1 VSEGRG
7 DRAPAAQRPGAAIG
21 AALVN
26 AMSVDVE
33 DYFQVHAFGRAI
45 RHEEWESWPRRVERN
60 TERLLDLFAAAG
72 ITATFFTLG
81 WVGKRHP
88 GLLRRILAEGHELG
102 SHGLDHV
109 RVDRQ
114 TPAGFRAEIAR
125 AKAILEDAGGVAVL
139 GYRAP
144 GFSITPATEWAFECL
159 AEAGYRYSSSVDPAR
174 GGAGLFADADA
185 PLHKLACGLVELPVT
200 SLAVA
205 GRKLP
210 CGGGFFR
217 LLPYAV
223 TQRAIRQVN
232 AGRRQPAIF
241 YIHPW
246 EIDPDQPRVA
256 ASLTARLRHYTN
268 LRGTEQKLATLLGDF
283 AWGRIDRLA
292 LAPSEEGRRAA

>member
-1 VSEGRG
+1 VNEGRG

-21 AALVN
+21 TGLVN

-33 DYFQVHAFGRAI
+33 DYFQVHAFGRSI
-45 RHEEWESWPRRVERN
+45 RREDWESWPRRVERN

-72 ITATFFTLG
+72 ISATFFTLG
-81 WVGKRHP
+81 WVGTRHP
-88 GLLRRILAEGHELG
+88 GLVRRILAEGHELA

-125 AKAILEDAGGVAVL
+125 AKAILEDAGGAPVL

-144 GFSITPATEWAFECL
+144 GFSITPATAWAFDCL

-174 GGAGLFADADA
+174 GGAGLFEDAGA
-185 PLHKLACGLVELPVT
+185 LLHHLPCGLVELPVT
-200 SLAVA
+200 SLPIA

-217 LLPYAV
+217 LLPYAM
-223 TQRAIRQVN
+223 TQRAIRRIN
-232 AGRRQPAIF
+232 AADRLPAIF

-256 ASLTARLRHYTN
+256 APLRARLRHYTN
-268 LRGTEQKLATLLGDF
+268 LRSTEQKLTNLLADF

-292 LAPSEEGRRAA
+292 FAEAEEGRRAA

>member
-1 VSEGRG
+1 MWG
-7 DRAPAAQRPGAAIG
+7 DRAPAAQRPGAAICAG
-21 AALVN
+21 LVN

-33 DYFQVHAFGRAI
+33 DYFQVHAFGRSI
-45 RHEEWESWPRRVERN
+45 RREDWESWPRRVEGN
-60 TERLLDLFAAAG
+60 TGRLLDLFAAAG
-72 ITATFFTLG
+72 ISATFFTLG

-88 GLLRRILAEGHELG
+88 ALVRRIVAEGHELA

-114 TPAGFRAEIAR
+114 TPAGFRAEIAC
-125 AKAILEDAGGVAVL
+125 AKAILEEAGGVAVQ

-144 GFSITPATEWAFECL
+144 GFSITNATPWAFDCL

-174 GGAGLFADADA
+174 GGAGLFEESGAL
-185 PLHKLACGLVELPVT
+185 LHRLPNGLIELPVT
-200 SLAVA
+200 SLPIA

-217 LLPYAV
+217 LLPYAM
-223 TQRAIRQVN
+223 TQRGIRQVN
-232 AGRRQPAIF
+232 AARQTPAIF

-256 ASLTARLRHYTN
+256 APLTARLRHYTN
-268 LRGTEQKLATLLGDF
+268 LRSTEQKLGALLGDF

-292 LAPSEEGRRAA
+292 FAATEEGRRAA

>member
-1 VSEGRG
+1 MNEGRG
-7 DRAPAAQRPGAAIG
+7 DRAPAAQRPGAVIG
-21 AALVN
+21 AGLVN

-33 DYFQVHAFGRAI
+33 DYFQVHAFGRSI
-45 RHEEWESWPRRVERN
+45 RREDWESWPRRVERN

-72 ITATFFTLG
+72 ISATFFTLG
-81 WVGKRHP
+81 WVGTRHP
-88 GLLRRILAEGHELG
+88 ALIRRILAEGHELA

-114 TPAGFRAEIAR
+114 TPGGFRAEIAR
-125 AKAILEDAGGVAVL
+125 AKAILEDAGGAPVL

-144 GFSITPATEWAFECL
+144 GFSITPATAWAFDCL

-174 GGAGLFADADA
+174 GGAGLFEDAGA
-185 PLHKLACGLVELPVT
+185 LLHRLPCGLVELPVT
-200 SLAVA
+200 SLPIA

-217 LLPYAV
+217 LLPYAM
-223 TQRAIRQVN
+223 TQRAIHRIN
-232 AGRRQPAIF
+232 AADRLPAIF

-256 ASLTARLRHYTN
+256 APLRARLRHYTN
-268 LRGTEQKLATLLGDF
+268 LRSTEQKLARLLADF

-292 LAPSEEGRRAA
+292 FAEADEGRRAA